1 LIDMMRLSFREGAEW
16 LLTASYYR
24 QSRIARIAKKI
35 AKKQI
40 RGVFQGRAAFCA
52 ARPRRRTQ

>member
-1 LIDMMRLSFREGAEW
+1 MMRLSLREGAEW
-16 LLTASYYR
+16 LLTVSYYR

>member
-1 LIDMMRLSFREGAEW
+1 
-16 LLTASYYR
+16 LTVSYYR

-40 RGVFQGRAAFCA
+40 RGVLNGARSILCCARRA
-52 ARPRRRTQ
+52 TVQ